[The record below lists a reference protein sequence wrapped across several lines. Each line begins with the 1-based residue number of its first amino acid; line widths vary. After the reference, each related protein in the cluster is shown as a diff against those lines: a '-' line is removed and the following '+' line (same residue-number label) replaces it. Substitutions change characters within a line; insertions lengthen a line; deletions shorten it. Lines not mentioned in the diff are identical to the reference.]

1 MGGRSKCYTR
11 MLMDYCSRE
20 RCESMLLLLLPMETG
35 MDLRRS
41 NAYST
46 VVLLDSKWILGD
58 TVQ

>member
-1 MGGRSKCYTR
+1 MS
-11 MLMDYCSRE
+11 MDYCSRE
-20 RCESMLLLLLPMETG
+20 RCESMLLLLLLLPMETG